1 VRTAD
6 VRAFVGELKGL
17 GFAVR
22 DEIEP
27 RRAGPIVVSGVLAE
41 QLAKELGAGA
51 APGAVVVASNADL
64 ANAAAHVRIVAGD
77 PSPED
82 EALVAAAASHGVEV
96 VIVELWPQPDWT
108 RPFVLSPF
116 VVECRAGEGFPVAE
130 ISDRIVEATEDPP
143 VLAAQVPVI
152 AAATRSWL
160 VKRAVVRSAIIGF
173 VGSRLGR
180 SRPLLVLE
188 QARLVSR
195 LRAVSSGPAVSDELP
210 VMAGSAAAVLASGF
224 ALRTAARSAGAVLPA
239 PLVNAAVAAAGTWAF
254 ARAFRLLEERSG
266 LLERDDRDR
275 EPVSL

>member
-1 VRTAD
+1 MRATD

-27 RRAGPIVVSGVLAE
+27 RSTGPIVVSGVLAE
-41 QLAKELGAGA
+41 QLAKELGAGS
-51 APGAVVVASNADL
+51 APGAVLVASSADH
-64 ANAAAHVRIVAGD
+64 ATAAVHVRIIAGD
-77 PSPED
+77 PSRED
-82 EALVAAAASHGVEV
+82 EALVAAARRHDVEV
-96 VIVELWPQPDWT
+96 VIVELWPQADWT

-130 ISDRIVEATEDPP
+130 IADRVIEAAEDAP
-143 VLAAQVPVI
+143 VLAVKVPVL
-152 AAATRSWL
+152 ADATRSWL
-160 VKRAVVRSAIIGF
+160 VKQAVVRSALIGF

-210 VMAGSAAAVLASGF
+210 VVAGSAAAVLASGF
-224 ALRTAARSAGAVLPA
+224 ALRTAARSAGAALPA
-239 PLVNAAVAAAGTWAF
+239 PLVNAAVAAAGTWSF
-254 ARAFRLLEERSG
+254 ARAFRLLESRLPS
-266 LLERDDRDR
+266 
-275 EPVSL
+275 P

>member
-1 VRTAD
+1 M
-6 VRAFVGELKGL
+6 RAFVGELKGL

-51 APGAVVVASNADL
+51 VPGAVVVATNADL
-64 ANAAAHVRIVAGD
+64 AHAAAHVRIVAGD
-77 PSPED
+77 PSAED
-82 EALVAAAASHGVEV
+82 EALVSAAARLGVEV

-116 VVECRAGEGFPVAE
+116 VVECRAGEGFPVTE
-130 ISDRIVEATEDPP
+130 ISDRIIEATEDAP

-152 AAATRSWL
+152 AEATRAWL
-160 VKRAVVRSAIIGF
+160 VRRAVLRSAVIGL

-188 QARLVSR
+188 QARLVAR
-195 LRAVSSGPAVSDELP
+195 MRAVSSGPAVSDELP

-224 ALRTAARSAGAVLPA
+224 ALRTAARRAGTMLPA

-254 ARAFRLLEERSG
+254 ARALRLLEERSG
-266 LLERDDRDR
+266 LLEQGDLDR
-275 EPVSL
+275 EAVAP